1 MEHYAG
7 IDFHW
12 NSRASFF
19 MRETT
24 PRPVSISPGAIAS
37 ASAVH
42 EIRLHLH
49 IFTTKTC
56 LTTRLRCHQPPPLW
70 RAVSCLSA
78 RRSVPSCLV
87 LRI

>member
-24 PRPVSISPGAIAS
+24 PGLSSIPPGAIAS

-42 EIRLHLH
+42 
-49 IFTTKTC
+49 
-56 LTTRLRCHQPPPLW
+56 
-70 RAVSCLSA
+70 
-78 RRSVPSCLV
+78 
-87 LRI
+87 